1 MEIVLTIV
9 IMTRTLK
16 FQECLIKR
24 KAMREFLDLIISCIR
39 CTELI
44 IIIVNYQEINFK
56 FLQETT
62 HIIIITT

>member
-44 IIIVNYQEINFK
+44 IIVNYQEINFK